1 MGTLFV
7 VYQAELSVK
16 TIILKNSVE
25 ERRCFYLKRRPKKY
39 YRDICFDYFEDEVFV
54 ATVTAA
60 VFCALLLGLIL
71 VSVSSEHKA
80 TLTKNETAQE
90 FNALSLHER
99 QLIAKWSDTEL
110 DEETFL
116 MEINDDPLTVK
127 EAWLPLLIIAIGI
140 VLCFFSG
147 SVAYGYCTERN
158 SDYFLADLPLG
169 IGYGW
174 FLLFALFT
182 IWPFMFI
189 SAIRMWF
196 YFRPNRKAERAEVEK
211 QAEAELSEEQIYALA
226 QSPKMRNYSAAR
238 QAYIN
243 YRLSGRAQAQ
253 QKLIEATEERIEEIK
268 QTIRDYGQKIQKS
281 QHELG
286 EAKAELESLSTTKV
300 SAQATRTQ
308 AKAEW
313 KILTEMR
320 GVAKLT
326 AHKGRGKRPDKI
338 CILVKVRVPY
348 HNNVYDFGD
357 YQITLC
363 GDRYSCDRVRSGIRV
378 DHTST
383 QPSYNESSGFC
394 FGSRRST
401 IMEYLEQGKTIEAV
415 TLMVDCLHSVNEGH
429 EIYIPDC
436 FRKVATVERAKRRLK
451 RQAKNKGGK

>member
-1 MGTLFV
+1 M
-7 VYQAELSVK
+7 E
-16 TIILKNSVE
+16 
-25 ERRCFYLKRRPKKY
+25 RRPKTH
-39 YRDICFDYFEDEVFV
+39 REDIRFYYFEDNVFV

-60 VFCALLLGLIL
+60 VFCAILLGLIL
-71 VSVSSEHKA
+71 AGVSSEHKA

-90 FNALSLHER
+90 FNALSLDER
-99 QLIAKWSDTEL
+99 QLIAKWSNVEL
-110 DEETFL
+110 DEEAFL

-127 EAWLPLLIIAIGI
+127 KAWLPLLIIAIGI
-140 VLCFFSG
+140 TLCVFSG
-147 SVAYGYCTERN
+147 TVAYGYCTEKR
-158 SDYFLADLPLG
+158 SYYFLADLPLS

-182 IWPFMFI
+182 IWPFMLI

-211 QAEAELSEEQIYALA
+211 QAEAELTEEQIYALA
-226 QSPKMRNYSAAR
+226 QSPEMRNYSTAR
-238 QAYIN
+238 KAYIN
-243 YRLSGRAQAQ
+243 YRVSGQVQAQ
-253 QKLIEATEERIEEIK
+253 QKLIEATEEKIEKIK
-268 QTIRDYGQKIQKS
+268 RTIRDYGKKIQQS
-281 QHELG
+281 QRELG
-286 EAKAELESLSTTKV
+286 EAKAELESLSATKV
-300 SAQATRTQ
+300 SAQTTRTQ

-348 HNNVYDFGD
+348 HNNIYDFGD

-363 GDRYSCDRVRSGIRV
+363 GDRYSCDRVRSGIRI

-401 IMEYLEQGKTIEAV
+401 IAEYLEQGKTIEAV

-429 EIYIPDC
+429 ERYIPDC
-436 FRKVATVERAKRRLK
+436 FRKVATIERAKRRLK